1 MSETPLPQ
9 TLSAMHS
16 ADAPDETSSTGE
28 FRARRRSTSAELRP
42 VSAFAPGHGTG
53 THGHVGN
60 GNVGN
65 GNASHERGRTSE
77 PPAAGVVPAHARAIT
92 EDDLRFVAA
101 LRSSGVAGE
110 LNDSELGQAIAALPA
125 RSGAFEAAS
134 RRLDILSAYYAAEN
148 DALAAQRRQATD
160 RWFMFRANEGLNAPQ
175 LLARLL
181 DVVPELQG
189 TALERVG
196 GSDGTLVLRAGDDV
210 CAFDDER
217 EEQTG
222 TSTISVS
229 DLVRAINV
237 LLDRR
242 SVRAR
247 LVGLIGDGKREAY
260 LGLPSVTSAIVLSSG
275 DYLAV
280 ADAEALLD
288 LTGW

>member
-53 THGHVGN
+53 THGQVGN
-60 GNVGN
+60 GHG
-65 GNASHERGRTSE
+65 SHDRGRTSE
-77 PPAAGVVPAHARAIT
+77 PPAVGVAPAAAVSA
-92 EDDLRFVAA
+92 DDERFVAA
-101 LRSSGVAGE
+101 LRASGVASELTEGE
-110 LNDSELGQAIAALPA
+110 LARVASALSG
-125 RSGAFEAAS
+125 RSGGFEAPG
-134 RRLDILSAYYAAEN
+134 RRLDILTAYYAADN

-160 RWFMFRANEGLNAPQ
+160 RWFSYRASEGLNAPQ

-210 CAFDDER
+210 CALEDER
-217 EEQTG
+217 EEQAGNT
-222 TSTISVS
+222 TVSVC

-260 LGLPSVTSAIVLSSG
+260 LGLPSVTAAIVLSSA
-275 DYLAV
+275 DYLTV